1 LFVLV
6 RSTAQDTHCVDAID
20 ERVKI
25 PISLQQSVERYKQ
38 ACAADTAF
46 QQQRNTLTKLE
57 EQLASDSGNK
67 ALARWVA
74 ILVPT

>member
-1 LFVLV
+1 LFILV
-6 RSTAQDTHCVDAID
+6 HSTAQDTHSVDAVD
-20 ERVKI
+20 ESVKI

-38 ACAADTAF
+38 VYAADTVF
-46 QQQRNTLTKLE
+46 QQQHNTLTKLE